1 VPTDGPHLRF
11 LSHEWIAAL
20 DGARIAS
27 DAPVSI
33 VIEQHV
39 VDGDDVITWHV
50 VIDDHVAHVRSGPA
64 DQAAHVTF
72 VQDRA
77 TATAITRGELN
88 AQLAFI
94 DGRVRLT
101 GDVRVLIDHADVFAR
116 LDDAW
121 RPVRERTTYA

>member
-1 VPTDGPHLRF
+1 VPTDGPHLWF
-11 LSHEWIAAL
+11 LSPEWIAAL
-20 DGARIAS
+20 DGARITS

-33 VIEQHV
+33 VIEQRI

-50 VIDDHVAHVRSGPA
+50 VIDDQVAHVRFGPA

-77 TATAITRGELN
+77 TATAIARGELN

-116 LDDAW
+116 LDAAW